1 VKNLLDALKQMD
13 EGVQDNYVELPQ
25 APVESGVDWKT
36 IEQFEGGNQ
45 QKGYVPQSGKSGV
58 TVSTGFDVGQRQNLE
73 GLSPEV
79 QAKLQPFLG
88 AKREEAQRRLA
99 SMGGVELTPEQAQE
113 VSGFAKNE
121 TEQKMREEWEK
132 MSDIPFDS
140 LTPAQKTVMA
150 SVMHQYGTFR
160 RAPRFSQ
167 FAGKGQWD
175 KVVGELRNFKDQ
187 YKSRRNKEAD
197 YLQQSL
203 NKLAK
208 K

>member
-1 VKNLLDALKQMD
+1 MKNLLQALKEMD
-13 EGVQDNYVELPQ
+13 VEPEKDYVTAPEPQ
-25 APVESGVDWKT
+25 SDVDWNT
-36 IEQFEGGNQ
+36 IDQFEGGNQ
-45 QKGYVPQSGKSGV
+45 QQAYVPKSGKSGV
-58 TVSTGFDVGQRQNLE
+58 TVATGFDVGQRQNLE

-79 QAKLQPFLG
+79 QAKLQPFVG
-88 AKREEAQRRLA
+88 AKRGQAERLLSQR
-99 SMGGVELTPEQAQE
+99 GGVQLSPEQAEE
-113 VSGFAKNE
+113 VAGFAQNE
-121 TEQKMREEWEK
+121 TEQKMKDEWSK
-132 MSDIPFDS
+132 MSDVPFDS

-150 SVMHQYGTFR
+150 SVMHQYGSFS

-175 KVVGELRNFKDQ
+175 KVVGELRNFKDDYQ
-187 YKSRRNKEAD
+187 TRRNKEAE